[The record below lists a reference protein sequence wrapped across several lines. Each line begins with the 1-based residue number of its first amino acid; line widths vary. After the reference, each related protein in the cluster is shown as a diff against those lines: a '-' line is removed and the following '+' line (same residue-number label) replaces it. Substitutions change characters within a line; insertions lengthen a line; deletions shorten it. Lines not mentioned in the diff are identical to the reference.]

1 MKFLV
6 NLVLLISILTG
17 LFSPVGKVEAG
28 KNYQT
33 TPEQEKALLLLA
45 KMTAEEKVGQLFLVN
60 YQGMD
65 TSSESNISKLIEEQH
80 IGGVILRADNDNF
93 SITEALPAATQNM
106 IQELQVLAWRSSIPG
121 IKSSSGSLQS
131 GSSYIPLFVGVSQ
144 EGDLGPYDQIING
157 LTPIP
162 SAMAIGATWK
172 PANAELVGSVLGTEL
187 SAMGFNLLLGPSLDV
202 LDLVRT
208 DIGDDLGVR
217 TFGGDPFWVGEMG
230 KAFIKGVHAGS
241 NNKILV
247 ISKHFPGRGGSDRL
261 PEDEVATV
269 RKSLEQLKQIEL
281 SPFFA
286 VTQGTENTQERT
298 DGLLISHIRY
308 QGFQGNI
315 RATTRPVSFDATALD
330 QLLALDQLSGWRQQ
344 GGLIVSDDLGSPA
357 VSKFFAPTGTDF
369 DARQVVRTALLA
381 GNDLLY
387 LGDILSSGD
396 DSSYTTIKNIYNYFL
411 QKYNEDPVFQ
421 QRVDEA
427 VLRILTLKYK
437 LYPLFS
443 LNSVNAPESNLESIG
458 GSRQVTFDIARQAVS
473 LVSPT
478 AQELNA
484 DLPNPPQSGEKFVII
499 SNVIPQLQCSTC
511 ADQSIFLAAQ
521 LKDAILRLYGPG
533 AGELVQ
539 ENQVS
544 AYSFANLQGL
554 LDGVNNVD
562 NFYANLDAADWIVI
576 AFTELKTNS
585 AESLLF
591 QRLFSEKPDLTRNK
605 RVVGFA
611 FNAPYYPDAT
621 DISKFTAYYAV
632 YSKTPEFIEIAARVL
647 FRELKPIGILPVS
660 VSSIGYDLI
669 TATTPDPNQVIP
681 LMVVSNSEA
690 QSEIDSAATSLGQPL
705 IINAGDII
713 YIQTG
718 VIRDHNRNPVPD
730 GTVARFIIDSQ
741 SSSGLVEQMEAQTE
755 EGVARTNFR
764 IPESGLIELS
774 VTADPATVSQILRIE
789 ITGTGGKVTSIDPT
803 FSPTGSN
810 EEPTQAST
818 STTNNPIVG
827 EEIASRHER
836 GFPDILD
843 WILSSILVSLIV
855 SAVYTYGKT
864 RRKKFWNP
872 WLPFATG
879 IGGFSGYLLSL
890 IGLGFITSRI
900 QQNGTFFILVMVIIG
915 CVLGVGIAYL
925 VRILKRMEKVV

>member
-1 MKFLV
+1 MKYLINFA
-6 NLVLLISILTG
+6 LLISIITS
-17 LFSPVGKVEAG
+17 LFSAVGKVEANN
-28 KNYQT
+28 KYQT
-33 TPEQEKALLLLA
+33 TPEQEKAQLLLDG
-45 KMTAEEKVGQLFLVN
+45 MTAEEKVGQLFLVTF
-60 YQGMD
+60 QGMD
-65 TSSESNISKLIEEQH
+65 TSTESIISKLIEEQH
-80 IGGVILRADNDNF
+80 IGGVVLRADNDNF
-93 SITEALPAATQNM
+93 SMTEALPEATQTVIND
-106 IQELQVLAWRSSIPG
+106 LQVVAWRSSIPG
-121 IKSSSGSLQS
+121 IESSSGSLQS

-157 LTPIP
+157 MTPLP
-162 SAMAIGATWK
+162 SAMAIGATWE
-172 PANAELVGSVLGTEL
+172 PSNAEVVGSVLGREL
-187 SAMGFNLLLGPSLDV
+187 SALGFNLLLGPSLDV

-208 DIGDDLGVR
+208 DVGDDLGVR

-230 KAFIKGVHAGS
+230 KAFIKGVHDGS
-241 NNKILV
+241 ENKLLV

-261 PEDEVATV
+261 PEVEVATV

-330 QLLALDQLSGWRQQ
+330 QLLALDQLSSWRQQ

-357 VSKFFAPTGTDF
+357 VRKFFAPTGTDF

-396 DSSYTTIKNIYNYFL
+396 DSSYSTIKSIYDFFL

-427 VLRILTLKYK
+427 VSRILTLKYK

-443 LNSVNAPESNLESIG
+443 ISSVTVSESKLETIG
-458 GSRQVTFDIARQAVS
+458 GSQQVTFDIARQAVS

-478 AQELNA
+478 AQELNS

-511 ADQSIFLAAQ
+511 TDQSIFLAQ
-521 LKDAILRLYGPG
+521 ELKNTILRLYGPG

-544 AYSFANLQGL
+544 AYTFANLQAL
-554 LDGVNNVD
+554 LDGVDNVE
-562 NFYANLDAADWIVI
+562 NFSGNLDSADWIVI

-591 QRLFSEKPDLTRNK
+591 QRLFLEKPELSRNK
-605 RVVGFA
+605 RVIGFA

-632 YSKTPEFIEIAARVL
+632 YSKTPGFIEIAARVL
-647 FRELKPIGILPVS
+647 FRELTPTGILPVS

-669 TATTPDPNQVIP
+669 TATTPDPNQVIT
-681 LMVVSNSEA
+681 LMVVSNTEA

-705 IINAGDII
+705 IINAGDNI

-718 VIRDHNRNPVPD
+718 VIYDHNGNPVPD

-741 SSSGLVEQMEAQTE
+741 SSSGLVEQLEAQTE
-755 EGVARTNFR
+755 EGVARTNYR

-774 VTADPATVSQILRIE
+774 VIAEPATVSQILRIE

-803 FSPTGSN
+803 VFPTSSN
-810 EEPTQAST
+810 GEPTPT
-818 STTNNPIVG
+818 SNTTVNDPNGG
-827 EEIASRHER
+827 EEIVTRHAR
-836 GFPDILD
+836 GYPELVD
-843 WILSSILVSLIV
+843 WILSSIIIFMI
-855 SAVYTYGKT
+855 AGGVYAYGQT

-879 IGGFSGYLLSL
+879 LGGYSGYAFSL
-890 IGLGFITSRI
+890 IGLGFIVNRI
-900 QQNGTFFILVMVIIG
+900 QQNGTMFILGMVFLGCLIG
-915 CVLGVGIAYL
+915 CGVAYL
-925 VRILKRMEKVV
+925 VRILKRMEKAV

>member
-1 MKFLV
+1 MKIIV
-6 NLVLLISILTG
+6 NIVLLFSIIST
-17 LFSPVGKVEAG
+17 LFLSIGKVEAG
-28 KNYQT
+28 IDYKT
-33 TPEQEKALLLLA
+33 TPEQDKAQLLLA
-45 KMTAEEKVGQLFLVN
+45 NMTAEEKVGQLFLVTF
-60 YQGMD
+60 QGMD
-65 TSSESNISKLIEEQH
+65 TGTDSIISKLIEEQH

-93 SITEALPAATQNM
+93 STIEALPAATQTM
-106 IQELQVLAWRSSIPG
+106 INDLQVLTWRSSISG
-121 IKSSSGSLQS
+121 IESSSGSLQI
-131 GSSYIPLFVGVSQ
+131 GSSYIPLFIGISQ

-157 LTPIP
+157 MTPLP
-162 SAMAIGATWK
+162 SAMAIGATWN
-172 PANAELVGSVLGTEL
+172 PTNAELVGSVLGTEL
-187 SAMGFNLLLGPSLDV
+187 SALGFNFLLGPSLDV

-217 TFGGDPFWVGEMG
+217 TFGGDPFWVGVMG

-241 NNKILV
+241 DNKILV

-261 PEDEVATV
+261 PEVEVATV

-286 VTQGTENTQERT
+286 VTTGTENTLERT

-315 RATTRPVSFDATALD
+315 RATTRPVSFDETALD
-330 QLLALDQLSGWRQQ
+330 QLLALEQLSNWRLQ

-357 VSKFFAPTGTDF
+357 VSKFFAPSGTDF

-396 DSSYTTIKNIYNYFL
+396 ESSYTTIKNIYDYFL
-411 QKYNEDPVFQ
+411 QKYNEDPAFQ

-437 LYPLFS
+437 LYPFFS
-443 LNSVNAPESNLESIG
+443 IDSVTVSESKLESIS
-458 GSRQVTFDIARQAVS
+458 GSKQVTFDIARQAVS

-499 SNVIPQLQCSTC
+499 SNIIPQLQCSTC
-511 ADQSIFLAAQ
+511 TEQSIFLAEE
-521 LKDAILRLYGPG
+521 LKNAILRLYGPG

-539 ENQVS
+539 EDQVS
-544 AYSFANLQGL
+544 AYSFANLQAL
-554 LDGVNNVD
+554 LDGVDNVNNLSS
-562 NFYANLDAADWIVI
+562 NLDAADWIVI

-585 AESLLF
+585 SEALLF
-591 QRLFSEKPDLTRNK
+591 QRLFSEKPNLTRNK
-605 RVVGFA
+605 RVVGLA

-632 YSKTPEFIEIAARVL
+632 YSKTPGFIEVAARVL
-647 FRELKPIGILPVS
+647 FRELTPTGILPVS

-669 TATTPDPNQVIP
+669 TATTPDPNQVIT
-681 LMVVSNSEA
+681 LMVVSNTEA
-690 QSEIDSAATSLGQPL
+690 QSEIDSASTSLGQPL
-705 IINAGDII
+705 IINAGDNI

-718 VIRDHNRNPVPD
+718 VIRDHNGKPVPD

-741 SSSGLVEQMEAQTE
+741 SASGLVEQVETQTE
-755 EGVARTNFR
+755 EGVARTNYR
-764 IPESGLIELS
+764 IPESGMIELS
-774 VTADPATVSQILRIE
+774 VIADPATVSQILRIE
-789 ITGTGGKVTSIDPT
+789 ITGTGGKVTSINPT
-803 FSPTGSN
+803 LSPTGSN
-810 EEPTQAST
+810 GEPTQS
-818 STTNNPIVG
+818 STTNSNNPIG
-827 EEIASRHER
+827 GKEIKKRHET
-836 GFPDILD
+836 GYPDLLD
-843 WILSSILVSLIV
+843 WMLSSIFVFLI
-855 SAVYTYGKT
+855 AGGIYAFGKT

-872 WLPFATG
+872 WLPFAAG
-879 IGGFSGYLLSL
+879 IGGYSGYAFSL
-890 IGLGFITSRI
+890 IGLGFISSNI
-900 QQNGTFFILVMVIIG
+900 KQNGTLIILVLVIIG
-915 CVLGVGIAYL
+915 CLLGGGVAYL

>member
-1 MKFLV
+1 VKFLV
-6 NLVLLISILTG
+6 NLVLLISILTS

-65 TSSESNISKLIEEQH
+65 TTSESNISKLIEEQH

-93 SITEALPAATQNM
+93 SMTEALPAATQNM

-121 IKSSSGSLQS
+121 IKSSSGGLQS

-187 SAMGFNLLLGPSLDV
+187 SAIGFNLLLGPSLDV

-230 KAFIKGVHAGS
+230 RAFIKGVHAGS

-484 DLPNPPQSGEKFVII
+484 DLPNPPQSGEKLVII

-511 ADQSIFLAAQ
+511 PDQSIFLAAQ

-562 NFYANLDAADWIVI
+562 NFYANLDEADWIVI

-681 LMVVSNSEA
+681 LMVVSSSEA
-690 QSEIDSAATSLGQPL
+690 ESEIDSAATSLGQPL
-705 IINAGDII
+705 IINAGDNIF
-713 YIQTG
+713 IQTG
-718 VIRDHNRNPVPD
+718 VIHDHNGNPVPD

-741 SSSGLVEQMEAQTE
+741 ASSGLVEQMEAQTE

-818 STTNNPIVG
+818 STANNPIVG
-827 EEIASRHER
+827 EEIAKRHER

-855 SAVYTYGKT
+855 SAVYTFGKT

-879 IGGFSGYLLSL
+879 LGGFSGYLLSL

-900 QQNGTFFILVMVIIG
+900 QQNGTFFILIMVVIG

>member
-1 MKFLV
+1 MKYLL
-6 NLVLLISILTG
+6 NLALLISILAS
-17 LFSPVGKVEAG
+17 LFSSVGKVEANN
-28 KNYQT
+28 KYQT
-33 TPEQEKALLLLA
+33 TPEQEKAQLLLDS
-45 KMTAEEKVGQLFLVN
+45 MTAEEKVGQLFLVT

-65 TSSESNISKLIEEQH
+65 TSTESIISKLIEEQH
-80 IGGVILRADNDNF
+80 IGGVVLRADNDNF
-93 SITEALPAATQNM
+93 SLTEALPEATQTM
-106 IQELQVLAWRSSIPG
+106 IHDLQVLAWISSTPG
-121 IKSSSGSLQS
+121 IETSSGSLQS
-131 GSSYIPLFVGVSQ
+131 SSSYIPLFVGISQ

-157 LTPIP
+157 MTPLP

-172 PANAELVGSVLGTEL
+172 PSNAEVVGSVLGTEL
-187 SAMGFNLLLGPSLDV
+187 SALGFNLLLGPSLDV

-208 DIGDDLGVR
+208 DVGDDLGVR

-230 KAFIKGVHAGS
+230 KAFIKGVHIGS
-241 NNKILV
+241 ENKILV

-286 VTQGTENTQERT
+286 VTQGATNVQEQT

-330 QLLALDQLSGWRQQ
+330 QLLGLEQLSNWRQQ

-357 VSKFFAPTGTDF
+357 VKKFFAPSGTDF

-396 DSSYTTIKNIYNYFL
+396 DSSYTTIKNIYDFFL
-411 QKYNEDPVFQ
+411 QKYKEDPVFQ

-443 LNSVNAPESNLESIG
+443 ISSVTVPESKLESIG
-458 GSRQVTFDIARQAVS
+458 ISQQVTFDIARQAIT

-478 AQELNA
+478 AQELNS
-484 DLPNPPQSGEKFVII
+484 DLPNPPQSGDKFVII
-499 SNVIPQLQCSTC
+499 SNVIPQLQCSECT
-511 ADQSIFLAAQ
+511 DQSIFIAQ
-521 LKDAILRLYGPG
+521 ELKNTILRLYGPG

-539 ENQVS
+539 EDQVS
-544 AYSFANLQGL
+544 AYTFADLQSL
-554 LDGVNNVD
+554 LDGVDNID
-562 NFYANLDAADWIVI
+562 NFNANLDAADWIVI

-591 QRLFSEKPDLTRNK
+591 QRLFSEKPELTMNK
-605 RVVGFA
+605 RVIGFA
-611 FNAPYYPDAT
+611 FSAPYYPDAT

-632 YSKTPEFIEIAARVL
+632 FSKTPGFIEIAARVL
-647 FRELKPIGILPVS
+647 FRELTPTGILPVS
-660 VSSIGYDLI
+660 VSNIGYDLI
-669 TATTPDPNQVIP
+669 TATTPDPNQVIA
-681 LMVVSNSEA
+681 LMVVSNTEA

-705 IINAGDII
+705 IINAGDNI

-718 VIRDHNRNPVPD
+718 VIVDHNGNPVPD

-741 SSSGLVEQMEAQTE
+741 SSSGLVEQLEAQTE
-755 EGVARTNFR
+755 EGVARTNYR
-764 IPESGLIELS
+764 IPESGMIELS
-774 VTADPATVSQILRIE
+774 VTADPAMVSQILRIE
-789 ITGTGGKVTSIDPT
+789 ITGAGGKVTSIDPII
-803 FSPTGSN
+803 SPTGSN
-810 EEPTQAST
+810 GEPTPISNSMA
-818 STTNNPIVG
+818 NNPNGG
-827 EEIASRHER
+827 EGIAGNHLM
-836 GFPDILD
+836 GYPDLLD
-843 WILSSILVSLIV
+843 WILTSIIVFLV
-855 SAVYTYGKT
+855 AGGVYVFGKT

-879 IGGFSGYLLSL
+879 LGGYVGYGFSL
-890 IGLGFITSRI
+890 IGLGYIANRI
-900 QQNGTFFILVMVIIG
+900 QQNGTMVILIMVFVG
-915 CVLGVGIAYL
+915 CLLGGGIAYL

>member
-6 NLVLLISILTG
+6 NLVLLIAILTG
-17 LFSPVGKVEAG
+17 FFSPVGKVEAG
-28 KNYQT
+28 KNYQA
-33 TPEQEKALLLLA
+33 TPEQEKAQLLLA

-65 TSSESNISKLIEEQH
+65 TTSESNISKLIEEQH
-80 IGGVILRADNDNF
+80 IGGVILRADNNNF
-93 SITEALPAATQNM
+93 SVTEALPAATQTM

-121 IKSSSGSLQS
+121 IKSSSGGLQS

-187 SAMGFNLLLGPSLDV
+187 SAIGFNLLLGPSLDV

-261 PEDEVATV
+261 PENEVATV

-286 VTQGTENTQERT
+286 VTQGTEDIQEQT

-511 ADQSIFLAAQ
+511 ADQSIFLATQ

-718 VIRDHNRNPVPD
+718 VIRDHNGNPVPD

-741 SSSGLVEQMEAQTE
+741 ASSGLVEQMEAQTE

-818 STTNNPIVG
+818 STSNNPIVR
-827 EEIASRHER
+827 EEIAKRHER

-855 SAVYTYGKT
+855 SAVYTFGKT
-864 RRKKFWNP
+864 RRKNFWNP

-879 IGGFSGYLLSL
+879 LGGFSGYLLSL

-900 QQNGTFFILVMVIIG
+900 QQNGTFFILIMVVIG

>member
-6 NLVLLISILTG
+6 NLVLMISILTG

-93 SITEALPAATQNM
+93 STTEALPAAAQTM

-121 IKSSSGSLQS
+121 IKSSSGGLQS

-172 PANAELVGSVLGTEL
+172 PANAEMVGSVLGTEL
-187 SAMGFNLLLGPSLDV
+187 SAIGFNLLLGPSLDV

-458 GSRQVTFDIARQAVS
+458 VSRQVTFDIARQAVS

-484 DLPNPPQSGEKFVII
+484 DLPNPPQSGERFVII

-511 ADQSIFLAAQ
+511 VDQSIFLAAE
-521 LKDAILRLYGPG
+521 LKDAILHLYGPG
-533 AGELVQ
+533 AGELLQ

-647 FRELKPIGILPVS
+647 FRELTPTGILPVS

-681 LMVVSNSEA
+681 LMVVSSSEA
-690 QSEIDSAATSLGQPL
+690 ESEIDSAATSLGQPL
-705 IINAGDII
+705 IINAGDNIF
-713 YIQTG
+713 IQTG
-718 VIRDHNRNPVPD
+718 VIHDHNGNPVPD

-803 FSPTGSN
+803 LSPTGSN

-818 STTNNPIVG
+818 STANNPIVG
-827 EEIASRHER
+827 EEIAKRHER

-855 SAVYTYGKT
+855 SAVYTFGKT

-900 QQNGTFFILVMVIIG
+900 QQNGTFFILIMVVIG
-915 CVLGVGIAYL
+915 CVLGVGIAYF

>member
-1 MKFLV
+1 MKHLI
-6 NLVLLISILTG
+6 NLALLISIFTG

-28 KNYQT
+28 NKYQT
-33 TPEQEKALLLLA
+33 SQEQEKAQALLA
-45 KMTAEEKVGQLFLVN
+45 GMTAEERVGQLFLVT

-65 TSSESNISKLIEEQH
+65 TSTQSIISKLIEEQH
-80 IGGVILRADNDNF
+80 IGGVVLRADNDNF
-93 SITEALPAATQNM
+93 SMTEALPEATQRM
-106 IQELQVLAWRSSIPG
+106 INDLQSIAWRSSIPG
-121 IKSSSGSLQS
+121 VESSSGSLQS
-131 GSSYIPLFVGVSQ
+131 GSAYIPLFVGVSQ

-157 LTPIP
+157 MTPLP
-162 SAMAIGATWK
+162 SAMAIGATWN
-172 PANAELVGSVLGTEL
+172 PSNAEIVGSVLGSEL
-187 SAMGFNLLLGPSLDV
+187 SALGFNLLLGPSLDV

-208 DIGDDLGVR
+208 DIGDDLSVR

-230 KAFIKGVHAGS
+230 KAFIKGVHVGS
-241 NNKILV
+241 ENKILV

-261 PEDEVATV
+261 PEEEVATV

-286 VTQGTENTQERT
+286 VTQGAANIQEQT

-330 QLLALDQLSGWRQQ
+330 QLLGLDQLSSWRQQ

-357 VSKFFAPTGTDF
+357 VRKFFAPPGTEF

-396 DSSYTTIKNIYNYFL
+396 DSSYITIKNIYNFFL

-443 LNSVNAPESNLESIG
+443 ISSVTVPESKLSSIG
-458 GSRQVTFDIARQAVS
+458 ISQQVTFDIARQAVS
-473 LVSPT
+473 LVSPS

-484 DLPNPPQSGEKFVII
+484 DLPNPPQSGQKFVII
-499 SNVIPQLQCSTC
+499 SNVIPQSQCSNC
-511 ADQSIFLAAQ
+511 ADQSIFLAQ
-521 LKDAILRLYGPG
+521 ELKNTILRLYGPG

-544 AYSFANLQGL
+544 AYTFANLQAL
-554 LDGVNNVD
+554 LDGVDNVD
-562 NFYANLDAADWIVI
+562 NFSGNLDAADWIVI

-591 QRLFSEKPDLTRNK
+591 QRLFSEKPDLTTNK
-605 RVVGFA
+605 RVIGFA

-632 YSKTPEFIEIAARVL
+632 YSKTPGFIEIAARVL
-647 FRELKPIGILPVS
+647 FRELIPTGILPVS
-660 VSSIGYDLI
+660 VNSIGYDLI
-669 TATTPDPNQVIP
+669 TATTPDPNQVIA

-705 IINAGDII
+705 IINAGDNI

-718 VIRDHNRNPVPD
+718 VIYDHNGNPVPD

-741 SSSGLVEQMEAQTE
+741 SSSGLVEQLEAQTE
-755 EGVARTNFR
+755 DGVARTNYR

-774 VTADPATVSQILRIE
+774 VVAEPATVSQILRIE
-789 ITGTGGKVTSIDPT
+789 ITGTGGKVTSIRPDN
-803 FSPTGSN
+803 FSNGFKWRTNSN
-810 EEPTQAST
+810 FRL
-818 STTNNPIVG
+818 NG
-827 EEIASRHER
+827 ERSKWR
-836 GFPDILD
+836 
-843 WILSSILVSLIV
+843 
-855 SAVYTYGKT
+855 
-864 RRKKFWNP
+864 
-872 WLPFATG
+872 
-879 IGGFSGYLLSL
+879 
-890 IGLGFITSRI
+890 
-900 QQNGTFFILVMVIIG
+900 
-915 CVLGVGIAYL
+915 
-925 VRILKRMEKVV
+925 

>member
-1 MKFLV
+1 VKFLV